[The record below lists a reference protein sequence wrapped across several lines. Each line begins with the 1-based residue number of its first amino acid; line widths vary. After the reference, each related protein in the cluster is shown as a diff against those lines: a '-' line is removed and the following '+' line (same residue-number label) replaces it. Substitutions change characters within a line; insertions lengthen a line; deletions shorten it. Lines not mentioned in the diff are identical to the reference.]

1 MRSGPIRG
9 AEWNDRAELIARFV
23 VTLLLLLT
31 LLVADKSTPGL
42 AGVVV
47 GLVAGHWLPS
57 PRKLRTGDPGRD
69 AKLDG

>member
-1 MRSGPIRG
+1 LKPV
-9 AEWNDRAELIARFV
+9 EWSDRAELIARFA
-23 VTLLLLLT
+23 VTLLLLLA
-31 LLVADKSTPGL
+31 LLIVDNTTPGL